1 MQGYLKLEQ
10 AANTE
15 LRNTLVDYD
24 GADTALLAHYVL
36 ATADDELVYAATVD
50 AVQQVEADC
59 VAVIHSTITGETRCY
74 TRTAQAVKD
83 TAGALWIAEALHEAA
98 FC

>member
-15 LRNTLVDYD
+15 LRNTLTRYD
-24 GADTALLAHYVL
+24 GENTALLTHYVL
-36 ATADDELVYAATVD
+36 ATADDELVYADTV
-50 AVQQVEADC
+50 AAAQQVEVDC
-59 VAVIHSTITGETRCY
+59 VAVIHSTMTGETRCY
-74 TRTAQAVKD
+74 ARTAQAIKD
-83 TAGALWIAEALHEAA
+83 TAGALWIAEALHEAT

>member
-15 LRNTLVDYD
+15 LRNTLTRYD
-24 GADTALLAHYVL
+24 GENTALLAHYVL
-36 ATADDELVYAATVD
+36 ATADDELVYADTV
-50 AVQQVEADC
+50 AAAQQVEVDC
-59 VAVIHSTITGETRCY
+59 VAVIHSTMTGETRCY
-74 TRTAQAVKD
+74 ARTAQAIKD
-83 TAGALWIAEALHEAA
+83 TAGALWIAEALHEAT

>member
-15 LRNTLVDYD
+15 LRSILENYD
-24 GADTALLAHYVL
+24 GENTALLAHYVL
-36 ATADDELVYAATVD
+36 AVADDELVYADTVD

-59 VAVIHSTITGETRCY
+59 VAVTHSTATGETRCY

-83 TAGALWIAEALHEAA
+83 SKGELWIEEALHEAV

>member
-1 MQGYLKLEQ
+1 MQGYLKIEQ

-15 LRNTLVDYD
+15 LRDTLVDYD

-36 ATADDELVYAATVD
+36 ATADDELVYADRVD
-50 AVQQVEADC
+50 AVGQEAVDC

-83 TAGALWIAEALHEAA
+83 SKGALWIAEAEHEAA

>member
-1 MQGYLKLEQ
+1 MQGYLKIEQ

-15 LRNTLVDYD
+15 LHSILTDYD
-24 GADTALLAHYVL
+24 GAETTLLAYYVL
-36 ATADDELVYAATVD
+36 ATADDDVVYADTVD
-50 AVQQVEADC
+50 AAEQVEVDC

-83 TAGALWIAEALHEAA
+83 SKGALWIAEALHEAT

>member
-1 MQGYLKLEQ
+1 MQGYLKIEQ

-36 ATADDELVYAATVD
+36 ATADDELVYADTVA
-50 AVQQVEADC
+50 AVDTVEVDC

-83 TAGALWIAEALHEAA
+83 SKGALWIAEAAHEAV

>member
-1 MQGYLKLEQ
+1 MQGYLKIEQ

-15 LRNTLVDYD
+15 LRNTLTGYD
-24 GADTALLAHYVL
+24 RENTALLARYVL
-36 ATADDELVYAATVD
+36 ATADGELVYADTVAAAD
-50 AVQQVEADC
+50 TVEVDC
-59 VAVIHSTITGETRCY
+59 VAVIDSTMTGETRCY

-83 TAGALWIAEALHEAA
+83 TAGELWIAEAEHEAV

>member
-15 LRNTLVDYD
+15 LREVLVDYD
-24 GADTALLAHYVL
+24 GEATGLLEHYVL
-36 ATADDELVYAATVD
+36 ATVDDELVYANTV
-50 AVQQVEADC
+50 AAAEQVEVDC
-59 VAVIHSTITGETRCY
+59 VAVIHSTLTGETRCY
-74 TRTAQAVKD
+74 TRTAHAVKD
-83 TAGALWIAEALHEAA
+83 TAGALWIAEALHEAT